1 MTKLGVGVIAAFVF
15 TVLSGC
21 EAAKK
26 EPVTESPTSDTIL
39 GSGGG
44 SVDEAM
50 IDLLMSLPSPVQMVN
65 ILRNANAAYDGT
77 LLNPVTNKE
86 NYKSSASQAM
96 ILGVYGADLS
106 YVTLFDRKK
115 ESLQYFALTSEI
127 AQKIGVG
134 SVFTKEVLDRA
145 TNNQGNRDS
154 LEQIFTET
162 FANLHARLEQ
172 NANERDLALI
182 ISGGWVE
189 TIWLAGSIW
198 RMKKVRELADQIAVQ
213 GTTASMLADLI
224 GKLDSKD
231 AAVQNLMLK
240 FGEISEIYRAMSPP
254 ADEAEKKADDD
265 DAPVKPKYTDEQID
279 AIFKITSAL
288 RKTITKG

>member
-1 MTKLGVGVIAAFVF
+1 MTRLGVGVVAAFVF
-15 TVLSGC
+15 TMLSGC
-21 EAAKK
+21 EPTQK
-26 EPVTESPTSDTIL
+26 EPGESQTSDTLL
-39 GSGGG
+39 GSGG

-77 LLNPVTNKE
+77 LLNPIANKE

-134 SVFTKEVLDRA
+134 SVFTREVLDRA

-162 FANLHARLEQ
+162 FANLHSRLEQ
-172 NANERDLALI
+172 NSNERDLALI

-198 RMKKVRELADQIAVQ
+198 RTKKVPELADQIAMQ
-213 GTTASMLADLI
+213 GPTASMLADLV
-224 GKLDSKD
+224 GKLDTQDK
-231 AAVQNLMLK
+231 AVQTLK
-240 FGEISEIYRAMSPP
+240 AKFAEISEVYRTMTPG
-254 ADEAEKKADDD
+254 EEGEKQSGDD

-279 AIFKITSAL
+279 AIFKIISGL
-288 RKTITKG
+288 RKTITEG